1 MTTSGTNEDKAT
13 MSQLGAFQPV
23 GVLTTE
29 VNVTIVQTLG
39 GQS

>member
-13 MSQLGAFQPV
+13 MSQLGAFQPL

-29 VNVTIVQTLG
+29 VNVMIVQTLG